1 MQSSPTNINYSSVQ
15 SSTLQQPPHNRSRL
29 RAASASLPLA
39 LDLRHQYRPISTGH
53 NLQSTNQSSTPRATS
68 TAPYATP
75 SSYTTG
81 YPSAPLTAPVDFSLP
96 RTPSIRT
103 SVPDYS
109 PPQMSA
115 PIAPPQD
122 FTAALHGSLSSS
134 HTRTPMRDSFGGGPL
149 TLGPTQSNSE
159 RSDDY
164 FQEGIGVSGAG
175 LKRERNSFSLP
186 QGHHSSPGTAPPSY
200 GPAT

>member
-1 MQSSPTNINYSSVQ
+1 MQ

-29 RAASASLPLA
+29 RAASATLPLG
-39 LDLRHQYRPISTGH
+39 LDLRHQYRPGH
-53 NLQSTNQSSTPRATS
+53 SLQSTSQSSTSRAAT
-68 TAPYATP
+68 TAPYGNP
-75 SSYTTG
+75 SAYTTG

-122 FTAALHGSLSSS
+122 FTAALHGNLGTS

-149 TLGPTQSNSE
+149 TLGPVQNNSE
-159 RSDDY
+159 RGDDY
-164 FQEGIGVSGAG
+164 FQEGIGGPGAG
-175 LKRERNSFSLP
+175 LKRERNSFSLS
-186 QGHHSSPGTAPPSY
+186 QGHHHSSSSTAPPPSY
-200 GPAT
+200 GHAT